1 MTTHTSHRLTFAS
14 TLVVALGLPA
24 LAAAEGDS
32 ASKQQKQHKTS
43 TDAHAITGD
52 GSAKL
57 SLTGTTRERVKEVQ
71 RQLAA
76 RNLYTGKIDGVVG
89 SQTQKALENFQ
100 TQQGMS
106 ATGELDARTADALG
120 LISSDR
126 QPVSGSDHAPAMN
139 GSQGQASSPI
149 QRQMGAESTVP
160 LSSISTEDGRK
171 IQQRLQELGFYNGP
185 IDGVLG
191 QQTRGALS
199 RYYQRQAQLASQGV
213 LSEGAVDSFG
223 VDASARQP
231 TSGSE
236 P

>member
-24 LAAAEGDS
+24 VAAAEGGS
-32 ASKQQKQHKTS
+32 ASKQYAASKEQSASTQLKERRSEEATRLSGTS
-43 TDAHAITGD
+43 PEQI
-52 GSAKL
+52 
-57 SLTGTTRERVKEVQ
+57 KEMQ

-100 TQQGMS
+100 TQQGMT
-106 ATGELDARTADALG
+106 ATGQLDSRTADALG
-120 LISSDR
+120 IIGYDR
-126 QPVSGSDHAPAMN
+126 QPVSGSDTPQMK
-139 GSQGQASSPI
+139 GTQTQQPSQIQHQA
-149 QRQMGAESTVP
+149 GAETTVP
-160 LSSISTEDGRK
+160 LSSIGTEDGRK

-199 RYYQRQAQLASQGV
+199 RYYQRQAQLAAQGV
-213 LSEGAVDSFG
+213 LSEGVMESFG
-223 VDASARQP
+223 VSAARQP